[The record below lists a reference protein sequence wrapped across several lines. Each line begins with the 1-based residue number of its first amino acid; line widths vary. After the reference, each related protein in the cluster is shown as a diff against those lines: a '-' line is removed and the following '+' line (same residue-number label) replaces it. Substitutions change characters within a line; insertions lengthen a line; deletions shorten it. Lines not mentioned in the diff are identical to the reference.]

1 MEGRD
6 GARSWGV
13 GGFGGRGKGSEN
25 EGLEGDAHLVQGA
38 GVMAG
43 SGCGCRSLGRDLR
56 APGPAH
62 P

>member
-25 EGLEGDAHLVQGA
+25 EGLEGDAHLVQG
-38 GVMAG
+38 GGGDGGKRVWLPE
-43 SGCGCRSLGRDLR
+43 SR
-56 APGPAH
+56 P
-62 P
+62 